1 MIARHPWFRLLLATA
16 LSFSVLF
23 SSISYVPQAHA
34 EGPSD
39 PAPEILHV
47 GTANGKKV
55 LFDNTHG
62 QTAGAAD
69 WVIDGAFSDFGN
81 ALANEGYDVKEL
93 RKSTPIVLSD
103 LSDYDVFVV
112 GEANIPYKATEQAAM
127 LQYVQNG
134 GSIFFIADHYNADR
148 NKNRW
153 DSSEAFNGYRRG
165 AWSNPAQGMNAEES
179 SSAAMSGVVS
189 SDWLGSNFGVRFRY
203 NALGNVT
210 ANQIAAPAQAFNIT
224 AGVSTVAMHA
234 GSTLAIIDP
243 NKAKGI
249 VYLPA
254 TTAKWS
260 NAVDQGVYAGG
271 GIAEGPY
278 AAISKVGAGKAAFI
292 GDSSPVEDA
301 TPKYKR
307 EETGGT
313 KTTYAGFQEQDDATL
328 LVNVV
333 NWLALQESYTS
344 LNQVSGLT
352 LDQPTPLL
360 AIENPQTSTEPQSE
374 PWSAPAAGYKWYDP
388 STFKAGSYGYGTGG
402 GDPGEPGG
410 GGTGVFFSEYIEGSS
425 NNKAVEIYN
434 GTGVSVNLTGY
445 SISSSNVGT
454 AINLSGTLAS
464 GDVYVVANPS
474 AAAGILSQADLLSNN
489 LSFNGDDSVTLS
501 KNGTSLDVIGTA
513 GISFGTDKTLVR
525 KSTVTAGTTIYADAQ
540 WDALANNTITNL
552 GSHTITSSNQPPVVA
567 NPIANRSIAVGSGA
581 SIIDA
586 TNTFSDPDGNALTL
600 SAVSS
605 NASVATVSV
614 ASKQLTIN
622 PLAAGTAALTVT
634 AADGNGG
641 SVSTT
646 FTVTVTAASTV
657 ILNEAFESGSKGS
670 YTAGN
675 VALSSGSWNMDN
687 ALIGNLST
695 DKKNGL
701 QAARIKSAGSISM
714 NFDAAGAKTV
724 KVSHA
729 SFGTDTGAVWKLQKS
744 VNSGTSWTDVT
755 GTFSPSSTLA
765 VQTITV
771 NENASVRFRI
781 LVSGTSGSRINI
793 DDIQIFN

>member
-1 MIARHPWFRLLLATA
+1 MKASHTMLRLFLASA

-23 SSISYVPQAHA
+23 SSISYAPQAHA
-34 EGPSD
+34 EGPND
-39 PAPEILHV
+39 PAPEIMHV

-103 LSDYDVFVV
+103 LSSYDVFVV

-165 AWSNPAQGMNAEES
+165 AWANPALGMSTEEIN
-179 SSAAMSGVVS
+179 SAAMSGVVS
-189 SDWLGSNFGVRFRY
+189 SDWLASNFGVRFRY
-203 NALGNVT
+203 NAIGDVT
-210 ANQIAAPAQAFNIT
+210 ANQIVAPSQSFNIT

-254 TTAKWS
+254 TSAKWS

-271 GIAEGPY
+271 GTAEGPY

-313 KTTYAGFQEQDDATL
+313 KTTYAGFSEQNDATL
-328 LVNVV
+328 LVNTV
-333 NWLALQESYTS
+333 NWLSMKESYTS

-352 LDQPTPLL
+352 LDQATPLL

-374 PWSAPAAGYKWYDP
+374 PWAAPAAGYKWYDS
-388 STFKAGSYGYGTGG
+388 STFKAGSYGYGTSG
-402 GDPGEPGG
+402 GG
-410 GGTGVFFSEYIEGSS
+410 GGTSGIFFSEYIEGSS

-434 GTGVSVNLTGY
+434 GTGASVNLTGY
-445 SISSSNVGT
+445 SVSLSNTGT
-454 AINLSGTLAS
+454 AINLSGTLAN
-464 GDVYVVANPS
+464 GDVYVIANSS
-474 AAAGILSQADLLSNN
+474 AAAGILSQADLQSSN
-489 LSFNGDDSVTLS
+489 LSFNGDDSVTLVN
-501 KNGTSLDVIGTA
+501 NGSSLDVIGSAGTA
-513 GISFGTDKTLVR
+513 FGTDKTLVR
-525 KSTVTAGTTIYADAQ
+525 KGTITSGITTYNAAQ
-540 WDALANNTITNL
+540 WDAYAINTISNL
-552 GSHTITSSNQPPVVA
+552 GSHTVTASNQPPVVA
-567 NPIANRSIAVGSGA
+567 NPIANKSAAPGGSPL
-581 SIIDA
+581 IIDA
-586 TNTFSDPDGNALTL
+586 TNTFSDPEGNALTL
-600 SAVSS
+600 TAVSS
-605 NASVATVSV
+605 SNSIASVSVSG
-614 ASKQLTIN
+614 KQLTIN
-622 PLAAGTAALTVT
+622 PLAAGTATITVT

-646 FTVTVTAASTV
+646 FTVTVTSTAVV

-675 VALSSGSWNMDN
+675 VTLATGSWYMDN

-701 QAARIKSAGSISM
+701 QAARIKAAGSISM
-714 NFDAAGAKTV
+714 NFNAAGAKTV
-724 KVSHA
+724 KISHA
-729 SFGTDTGAVWKLQKS
+729 NFGTDTGATWKLQKS
-744 VNSGTSWTDVT
+744 IDSGSSWTDVT
-755 GTFSPSSTLA
+755 GTFTSTSTLA
-765 VQTITV
+765 VQSITV
-771 NENASVRFRI
+771 NETASVRFRI
-781 LVSGTSGSRINI
+781 LVSGTAGSRINI
-793 DDIQIFN
+793 DDVQISN

>member
-1 MIARHPWFRLLLATA
+1 MIARHSWSRLLLATA

-23 SSISYVPQAHA
+23 SSIGYAPQVHA
-34 EGPSD
+34 EGPAD

-55 LFDNTHG
+55 LFDNTHA

-69 WVIDGAFSDFGN
+69 WVIDGAFSDFGH

-103 LSDYDVFVV
+103 LSSYDVFVV

-134 GSIFFIADHYNADR
+134 GSIFFISDHYNADR

-165 AWSNPAQGMNAEES
+165 AWSNPAKGMTAEES

-203 NALGNVT
+203 NALGDIT
-210 ANQIAAPAQAFNIT
+210 ANQIVAPAQAFNIT
-224 AGVSTVAMHA
+224 AGVSTIAMHA

-254 TTAKWS
+254 TNAKWG

-278 AAISKVGAGKAAFI
+278 AAVSKVGAGKAAFI

-333 NWLALQESYTS
+333 NWLAQQESYTS
-344 LNQVSGLT
+344 LNQVSGLV

-360 AIENPQTSTEPQSE
+360 AIENPQTSTEPQNE

-402 GDPGEPGG
+402 GQPEEPGG
-410 GGTGVFFSEYIEGSS
+410 SGSGVFFSEYIEGSS

-434 GTGVSVNLTGY
+434 GTGSSVNLSGY
-445 SISSSNVGT
+445 SVSSSNT
-454 AINLSGTLAS
+454 SSAINLSGTLAS
-464 GDVYVVANPS
+464 GDVYVVAHTN
-474 AAAGILSQADLLSNN
+474 AAAGILSQADLLSSN

-513 GISFGTDKTLVR
+513 GQSFGTDKTLVR
-525 KSTVTAGTTIYADAQ
+525 KETVTTGTTTYVATQ
-540 WDALANNTITNL
+540 WDAFANNTFTNL
-552 GSHTITSSNQPPVVA
+552 GSHTITAANQPPVVA
-567 NPIANRSIAVGSGA
+567 NPIANQSPAVGSGA
-581 SIIDA
+581 LVIDA
-586 TNTFSDPDGNALTL
+586 TSTFSDPDGHALTL

-605 NASVATVSV
+605 SPSVAAVSV
-614 ASKQLTIN
+614 AGKQLTVN
-622 PLAAGTAALTVT
+622 PLALGTAAITVT
-634 AADGNGG
+634 ANDGNGG
-641 SVSTT
+641 SANAT
-646 FTVTVTAASTV
+646 FTVTVTSTSAV

-675 VALSSGSWNMDN
+675 VTLSSGSWNMDN

-701 QAARIKSAGSISM
+701 QAARIKAAGSISM
-714 NFDAAGAKTV
+714 NFNAAGAKTV
-724 KVSHA
+724 KISHA
-729 SFGTDTGAVWKLQKS
+729 AFGTDTGAVWKLQKS

-755 GTFSPSSTLA
+755 STYSSSAALT
-765 VQTITV
+765 VQSITV